1 MGRRVSRRAHLRDL
15 QVLGQGDGVAEP
27 GDVGDVQQNGGLAVA
42 DFLFIADLVD
52 DFLAED
58 VFIADVGHD
67 PLVFDGKRFCA
78 GRHGEVAQRNA
89 HHVDEPAKSGRDEF
103 TEGNEVVLVVAVAE
117 LPCFSMVV
125 G

>member
-1 MGRRVSRRAHLRDL
+1 MRVAYVALGVDDGGGAGVGGAQHGAAGFQRAHLRDL

-67 PLVFDGKRFCA
+67 PLVFDGKRFCS
-78 GRHGEVAQRNA
+78 GRHG
-89 HHVDEPAKSGRDEF
+89 
-103 TEGNEVVLVVAVAE
+103 
-117 LPCFSMVV
+117 
-125 G
+125 